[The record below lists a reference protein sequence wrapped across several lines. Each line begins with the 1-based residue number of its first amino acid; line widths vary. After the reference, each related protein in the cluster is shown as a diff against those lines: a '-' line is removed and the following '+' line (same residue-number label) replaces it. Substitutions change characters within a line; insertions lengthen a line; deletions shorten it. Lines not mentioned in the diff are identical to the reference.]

1 MVDEDSWVEG
11 LYPYQASALEAWIDA
26 GRIGLLEMA
35 TGTGKTKTAKAC
47 IFSVLDSGTS
57 LIVVVVP
64 SVHIGKQWMM
74 ELDELGPIEVNGSNQ
89 NWERSFRR
97 ELRQLSFQQRS
108 SLTVVAVMNT
118 ASSVRFVDLAKQAS
132 EQAENSLLVGDEVH
146 WLGASEF
153 QRALLPFA
161 NFRLGLSATPNR
173 YFDDEGTGS
182 IQNYFGARPVY
193 EMPIS
198 KALQTTKPNGDP
210 LLTPYKYFPRFVK
223 LSEEEIETYQKHART
238 MAVFSSPKSFD
249 PIRVQNARVAASRVV
264 KKAAEKEEALGQ
276 LLDELTDRL
285 SFTLIYCEDSAQME
299 QARGQLHSRGIYFG
313 EITQNESPRERQQ
326 ILANFSAGYIDVIL
340 AMRCLDEGV
349 DIPEARI
356 GIILASS
363 GNPREFIQRRGR
375 LMRTSPGKEYAE
387 IYDFAVLAT
396 PEILAGTGLD
406 SVREKELSRI
416 SEFSEDALN
425 SEEVSASVSG
435 LWVL

>member
-1 MVDEDSWVEG
+1 MLGEESWAEG
-11 LYPYQASALEAWIDA
+11 LYPYQRRALEAWIQA

-35 TGTGKTKTAKAC
+35 TGTGKTKTARAC
-47 IFSVLDSGTS
+47 ILSVADLGTS

-64 SVHIGKQWMM
+64 SVHIGRQWMV
-74 ELDELGPIEVNGSNQ
+74 ELEELNPIEVNGANP

-97 ELRQLSFQQRS
+97 ALRQVSFNQRN

-118 ASSVRFVDLAKQAS
+118 ASSVRFVELAAQAS
-132 EQAENSLLVGDEVH
+132 RQVENSLLVGDEVH

-161 NFRLGLSATPNR
+161 NSRLGLSATPNR
-173 YFDDEGTGS
+173 YFDDDGTDS
-182 IQNYFGARPVY
+182 LRAYFGGAPVY
-193 EMPIS
+193 EMPLS
-198 KALQTTKPNGDP
+198 KALQTTKPNGDL
-210 LLTPYKYFPRFVK
+210 LLTPYKYYPRFVK
-223 LSEEEIETYQKHART
+223 LSEDEIETYQKHAKI
-238 MAVFSSPKSFD
+238 MAVFSSPKRYD
-249 PIRVQNARVAASRVV
+249 PQRVQNARVAASRVI
-264 KKAAEKEEALGQ
+264 KKAGEKEEALGL
-276 LLDELTDRL
+276 LLDELSGRL
-285 SFTLIYCEDSAQME
+285 RFALIYCEDSSQME
-299 QARGQLHSRGIYFG
+299 AARNQLHRRGLYFG
-313 EITQNESPRERQQ
+313 EITQAESSRERQQ
-326 ILANFSAGYIDVIL
+326 ILSNFSQGHIDVIL

-375 LMRTSPGKEYAE
+375 LMRTSPGKEFAE

-396 PEILAGTGLD
+396 PEILSGTGLD
-406 SVREKELSRI
+406 SVKDKELSRI

-425 SEEVSASVSG
+425 SEEVRASVDG